1 MSKKLSP
8 TKPNEVIRK
17 IKALGYEGPFSGS
30 RHPILRHPK
39 THHRISVPLLFEYED
54 VLKRKSLNIALT
66 YDDIDD
72 ILDYLCAVAD
82 KREIYYLWRP
92 FLKDPKDDM
101 VLELAVESRSNYII
115 THNIDDFRG
124 IERFNVRAI
133 KPKGF
138 LKLIGEIK

>member
-1 MSKKLSP
+1 MDTNVLVSALRSKRGASYKLLSM
-8 TKPNEVIRK
+8 ID
-17 IKALGYEGPFSGS
+17 SG
-30 RHPILRHPK
+30 RFQI
-39 THHRISVPLLFEYED
+39 TISVPLLFEYED

-66 YDDIDD
+66 HNDIDD

-101 VLELAVESRSNYII
+101 VLELSVESGSDYIV
-115 THNIDDFRG
+115 TYNIDDFKG

-133 KPKGF
+133 KPKDF
-138 LKLIGEIK
+138 LKLIGEGKWALSV

>member
-1 MSKKLSP
+1 MVSALRSKRGASYKLLSM
-8 TKPNEVIRK
+8 ID
-17 IKALGYEGPFSGS
+17 SG
-30 RHPILRHPK
+30 RFQI
-39 THHRISVPLLFEYED
+39 TISVPLLFEYED

-66 YDDIDD
+66 HNDIDD

-101 VLELAVESRSNYII
+101 VLELSVESGSDYIV
-115 THNIDDFRG
+115 TYNIDDFKG

-133 KPKGF
+133 KPKDF
-138 LKLIGEIK
+138 LKLIGEGKWALSV

>member
-1 MSKKLSP
+1 MVSALRSKRGASYKLLSM
-8 TKPNEVIRK
+8 ID
-17 IKALGYEGPFSGS
+17 SG
-30 RHPILRHPK
+30 RFQIA
-39 THHRISVPLLFEYED
+39 ISVPLLFEYED

-101 VLELAVESRSNYII
+101 VLELSVESGSDYIV
-115 THNIDDFRG
+115 TYNIDDFKG

-133 KPKGF
+133 KPKDF
-138 LKLIGEIK
+138 LKLIGEGKWALSV